1 MSSISM
7 SNTIKLPFKSKL
19 IIDVV
24 KKYSAFCVV
33 KSMSVTERGL
43 FHEYFIVPLLF
54 VKVEFLNLQQLM
66 TIH

>member
-33 KSMSVTERGL
+33 KSISVIEIGL
-43 FHEYFIVPLLF
+43 FQEYVMLPFVFSRVKIDDHLL
-54 VKVEFLNLQQLM
+54 KETL
-66 TIH
+66 